1 MKVYKLQDGKYYDK
15 AKIDAWLERSS
26 VNLEKEEVEIAVDYP
41 DATLDDIVDGVFS
54 LEAYNNRKLA
64 ELRKRR
70 EIECFS
76 VINRGKLWYN
86 KITSEQEI
94 ELTNWYNAW
103 LDVTETG
110 VIPVRPDFINK
121 KLIEEVL

>member
-1 MKVYKLQDGKYYDK
+1 MKVYKINNQYFDK
-15 AKIDAWLERSS
+15 ARVDAWLET
-26 VNLEKEEVEIAVDYP
+26 NGKNIIYEEIELAEDYP
-41 DATLDDIVDGVFS
+41 DATLDDIVDGAFS
-54 LEAYNNRKLA
+54 LGAYNNRKLN

-110 VIPVRPDFINK
+110 VIPVRPDFIDK